1 LKKNAK
7 EKIIVLYVENTLLD
21 FPNTKTTKVEKKSR
35 KKRKKIET
43 LT

>member
-21 FPNTKTTKVEKKSR
+21 FSNTKTAKIENKSR
-35 KKRKKIET
+35 KKRKQIET